1 MNLSTVNSSIGKN
14 HQTVLSLVANLMLKT
29 AQISLGDL
37 TLLIIL
43 LTEYSLILSENGLF
57 VIT

>member
-14 HQTVLSLVANLMLKT
+14 HQTVLSLANLMLKT